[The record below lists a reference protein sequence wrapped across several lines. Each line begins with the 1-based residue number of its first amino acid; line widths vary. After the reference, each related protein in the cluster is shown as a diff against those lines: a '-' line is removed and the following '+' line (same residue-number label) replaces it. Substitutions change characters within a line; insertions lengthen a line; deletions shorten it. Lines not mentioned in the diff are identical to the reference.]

1 VRTALEEDV
10 HVVGLSILS
19 GAHNRLLP
27 EVCEGLRAA
36 GLDDVLVVA
45 GGIIPDA
52 DVQALHD
59 RGVARVFPPGTP
71 IAEIVSYI
79 EANAARRIP

>member
-1 VRTALEEDV
+1 MRTAVDEDV

-19 GAHNRLLP
+19 GAHKRLVP
-27 EVCEGLRAA
+27 EVAAGLREA

-52 DVQALHD
+52 DVQGLVDA
-59 RGVARVFPPGTP
+59 GVAQVFPPGTP
-71 IAEIVSYI
+71 IQTIVTYI
-79 EANAARRIP
+79 QEHAARRL